1 MPVPIT
7 KSKNEP
13 DPHLMH
19 TEIYQFTP
27 DDYLTS
33 EHFKS
38 QAPLYISEKLHR
50 SLFSH

>member
-7 KSKNEP
+7 KSKKEP
-13 DPHLMH
+13 DPHLTSM
-19 TEIYQFTP
+19 EIHQFTP

-38 QAPLYISEKLHR
+38 QAPLYISEKTHR
-50 SLFSH
+50 SL

>member
-7 KSKNEP
+7 KSKSEP
-13 DPHLMH
+13 DPRPIYI
-19 TEIYQFTP
+19 EIYQFTP

-38 QAPLYISEKLHR
+38 QAPLYISEKSHR

>member
-13 DPHLMH
+13 DPHLIYIK
-19 TEIYQFTP
+19 IYQFTP

-38 QAPLYISEKLHR
+38 QTPLYISEKLHI